1 MSQQIDK
8 RIINKIHQLVGD
20 GMRNIIEMQRPLG
33 VLRWNSLILSKSLL
47 EIVNAYPEERGI
59 CNHMYNAAPK
69 LRMSK
74 VD

>member
-47 EIVNAYPEERGI
+47 EIVNAFILKNVAFVTI
-59 CNHMYNAAPK
+59 CITQLQNCACPK
-69 LRMSK
+69 
-74 VD
+74 